1 VFSEELAGIFIHTE
15 ERYRLQQVAQS
26 PLTLLG
32 IAGVVH
38 TLVEF
43 RSETTESASP
53 WALSARS
60 RRAIAG
66 CQLRKCT
73 AQSVSTRCVLIDGAR
88 GA

>member
-1 VFSEELAGIFIHTE
+1 MGPEHSGPSCRTEATSVFSEELAGILIHTE

-43 RSETTESASP
+43 SKRDDREPEPLGPELTKRYPRDAC
-53 WALSARS
+53 
-60 RRAIAG
+60 G
-66 CQLRKCT
+66 
-73 AQSVSTRCVLIDGAR
+73 
-88 GA
+88 